1 MATKVIAWQT
11 GSGNITLT
19 YQGQGD
25 GTITVQSDDNNLSVA
40 RSQTITVKTANN
52 AVSQTLTINQEARE
66 DYSLKYLT
74 IVSRADNNVI
84 GLKQTGAD
92 ISKTVEVSTDLSTWT
107 SYTSNTSGVT
117 LATLNTGDKLYVK
130 GIANAYASS
139 TSKYNTFTSTGNFDV
154 EGNIMSLLYGDDFAS
169 KTTYPSTY
177 TFLKMFDSSKVVNA
191 KNLILPATKARSRCY
206 HAMFGNCT
214 RMITAPKLPAKTLG
228 TYCYYG
234 MFNHT
239 AITEAPELP
248 ATTLATY
255 CYYRMFS
262 GCTGLTK
269 SPVLPAKTL
278 TGSCYY
284 QMFWQCSN
292 LNHVTMLATD
302 RSASNCLYGWLNSVA
317 ATGTLVKDASMTT
330 LPKDSA
336 SGIPSGWTVV
346 DYSE

>member
-40 RSQTITVKTANN
+40 RSQTITVKTTNN
-52 AVSQTLTINQEARE
+52 AVSQTLTINQEACE
-66 DYSLKYLT
+66 DYSMKYLT

-84 GLKQTGAD
+84 GLKQTGTG

-117 LATLNTGDKLYVK
+117 LATLNAGDKLYVK

-139 TSKYNTFTSTGNFDV
+139 TGKYNTFTSTGNFDV

-169 KTTYPSTY
+169 KTTYPAIY
-177 TFLKMFDSSKVVNA
+177 TFVKLFNESKVVNA
-191 KNLILPATKARSRCY
+191 KNLILPATTARGRCY
-206 HAMFGNCT
+206 YAMFGSCT
-214 RMITAPKLPAKTLG
+214 SMITAPKLPAKTLG
-228 TYCYYG
+228 TYCYCG
-234 MFNHT
+234 MFYHT

-255 CYYRMFS
+255 CYYRMFR

-284 QMFWQCSN
+284 GMFQECSN

-302 RSASNCLYGWLNSVA
+302 ISASNCLYGWLNSVA

-330 LPKDSA
+330 LPSGE
-336 SGIPSGWTVV
+336 SGIPSGWTTV